1 MSGRGQKWQADRD
14 NSGGDAQGGSGSSGK
29 AKGGKS
35 GGGGKKGKKDGTQLK
50 LFGAGV
56 KQLAPEPLLVNEN
69 ILFEAAGYR

>member
-1 MSGRGQKWQADRD
+1 MSGRGQKRQADRD

-35 GGGGKKGKKDGTQLK
+35 GEGGKKGKKDETQLK

-56 KQLAPEPLLVNEN
+56 KQWLPNRSL
-69 ILFEAAGYR
+69 